1 MHPLSE
7 NPQQTI
13 EELVPVVVAALL
25 SPMTSRELATSIDL
39 SSTTI
44 GNVLRLAGNFGLTQ
58 KVPTYSKRATIWTRT
73 EGDTC
78 AFRRSWAVIP
88 LIVGTREK
96 RTFWSPSFY
105 AQVVTMGQVLVFR
118 EHHDDGAG
126 SPLSNRVGGH
136 FAATGPAPHRPRS
149 VHPSIRANG
158 PQGVG

>member
-1 MHPLSE
+1 MLTEDTDGDVPDALE
-7 NPQQTI
+7 EII
-13 EELVPVVVAALL
+13 EVGAGAACLWPETPEFDAIADPAWEAGASDHFDAIKL
-25 SPMTSRELATSIDL
+25 YLQE
-39 SSTTI
+39 I
-44 GNVLRLAGNFGLTQ
+44 GHN
-58 KVPTYSKRATIWTRT
+58 
-73 EGDTC
+73 C

-88 LIVGTREK
+88 LIVGTPEK

>member
-1 MHPLSE
+1 MTAMHPLSE

-73 EGDTC
+73 EGDTYTT
-78 AFRRSWAVIP
+78 AWSAWENRSQKPRRPSKPSSRLAASP
-88 LIVGTREK
+88 SQNLNAD
-96 RTFWSPSFY
+96 FWSRWLRNDPS
-105 AQVVTMGQVLVFR
+105 TRPKL
-118 EHHDDGAG
+118 DD
-126 SPLSNRVGGH
+126 
-136 FAATGPAPHRPRS
+136 
-149 VHPSIRANG
+149 
-158 PQGVG
+158 